1 MQEEERLEDGSW
13 IYQTNLL
20 DFRQVGRA
28 DYRRHLVKQRMAVA
42 WDPGVLLVVLVTQGW
57 ETKATLARAL

>member
-28 DYRRHLVKQRMAVA
+28 DYRRHLVKQRMAE
-42 WDPGVLLVVLVTQGW
+42 WPGVLECFWLSW
-57 ETKATLARAL
+57 